1 MISLQPGQPIQFS
14 EVEEV
19 TAPDVVALSVSDTIG
34 RTLRAYR
41 DASRQLVEGKYAN
54 QKELAPPHIREACDV
69 FVIRCSDGVLV
80 RYDRAGATPTKVRC
94 TQSDQSLSEVAP
106 LFSEQV
112 IHFPS
117 NPAAYVPAAGPEL
130 VLGKTDASG
139 VITDEFLRIRPLVY
153 ASAKLPENFEMPAP
167 PVRPPCLAAIR
178 NDFTL
183 DLYGELLPA
192 DTLKGTRPDDHDQ
205 FIAHARFAL
214 NVGWQTIEIYPPLP
228 DEYWRPEYAPIW
240 AELDLLA
247 ALAQANTVSSKL
259 NAIDSRATTRQR
271 YADLLEEFERLLVGP
286 EEPVHQFLK
295 SHPEL
300 LCPTMERSWS
310 KLPFGDRISDFVF
323 CEPHNDYELVEL
335 EAPIRELFR
344 RDGQQ
349 REELTH
355 AINQILDWLQY
366 IANNKEKVESELGL
380 QGISTNPRTLIVI
393 GRSASL
399 TEQNRRKLSTI
410 QASQN
415 KLRILTYDDLLA
427 GARSNLERILGPMA
441 LRSRN
446 AQLYFFKR
454 SALPEQR

>member
-19 TAPDVVALSVSDTIG
+19 PASDVVALSVSNTIG
-34 RTLRAYR
+34 RTLRAYG
-41 DASRQLVEGKYAN
+41 DASRQLMEGKYAN
-54 QKELAPPHIREACDV
+54 QKDLAPPHIREACDV

-80 RYDRAGATPTKVRC
+80 RYDHAGETPTKVRC
-94 TQSDQSLSEVAP
+94 TQSEQSLSEVAP

-112 IHFPS
+112 IHFPP
-117 NPAAYVPAAGPEL
+117 NPETYVPAAGPEL
-130 VLGKTDASG
+130 VLGKMDASG
-139 VITDEFLRIRPLVY
+139 VMTDEFLKIRPLVY
-153 ASAKLPENFEMPAP
+153 ASAKLPENFKMPAP

-183 DLYGELLPA
+183 DLHGELLPA
-192 DTLKGTRPDDHDQ
+192 DTLTGTPSDDPDQ

-228 DEYWRPEYAPIW
+228 DKYWRPEYAPIW

-259 NAIDSRATTRQR
+259 NAIDSRAATRQR
-271 YADLLEEFERLLVGP
+271 YADLLEEFERLLAGP

-300 LCPTMERSWS
+300 LCPTMEQSWS

-323 CEPHNDYELVEL
+323 REPHNDYELVEL
-335 EAPIRELFR
+335 EAPMRELFR
-344 RDGQQ
+344 KDGQQ

-366 IANNKEKVESELGL
+366 IANNKKKVESELGL
-380 QGISTNPRTLIVI
+380 QGISTNPRTLIFI

-441 LRSRN
+441 LRSQN

-454 SALPEQR
+454 SALPEQK